1 MTKFFDKI
9 NEMTISRR
17 NFIKASTA
25 AAASLSLVGCGNTLT
40 TTNAGQIAEKEGKWI
55 TAACW

>member
-1 MTKFFDKI
+1 MPDFVDKV
-9 NEMTISRR
+9 NKLNISRR

-40 TTNAGQIAEKEGKWI
+40 TTGEPLSLCFLSKRV
-55 TAACW
+55 